1 MSTCKKNSD
10 PFFILYIIINLKWI
24 KDLNIKAKLAVSTFL
39 APGTGFMEDNFS
51 TSGKGVGMV

>member
-1 MSTCKKNSD
+1 MSTGKKIISD
-10 PFFILYIIINLKWI
+10 PFFILYTIINLKWI

-39 APGTGFMEDNFS
+39 APGTGFMDNFS